1 MLCNYRL
8 ACLLLALP
16 IVLCLS
22 GCRGN
27 SVSRESGPPEYRNIV
42 VITVDTLRADRLG
55 AYGYD
60 KAKTPNIDAL
70 AARGVLFT
78 NATTPLPRTTPAV
91 ASLLT
96 GLWPKNHGSRDV
108 GTPVRSVSRLPQILA
123 ARGFATLGV
132 ASTRALSAQMEMH
145 RGFDEY
151 VVRNYQAENITHYA
165 LTLVDQQPEDK
176 PIFLWVHYFDPHFQY
191 DPPSTWVD
199 QPAADKCRALQRA
212 MRSSAPPITL
222 GQLQSDF
229 RQMASRA
236 VVDCA
241 ELYDA
246 EIAYTDYYTGVLLD
260 GLRKRSRLDNA
271 LVIFNADHGE
281 SFGEQS
287 VYFEHGTN
295 VHDSSLRVPLIIA
308 GDGIEPRRDTGTVA
322 LEDLMPTVLSLLR
335 VPPGQRPQSDGS
347 DISSRLV
354 GGVTD
359 SSAASPLRFAESGST
374 FHWDATHSIFAGHKN
389 GPRCIHD
396 RRFSLCGHET
406 IEKRLVDRP
415 KDPRCLFDVSDEYP
429 EEKKRLMAIWDAW
442 LVEEKRELTVRNERF
457 KLTRFPLLNGGY
469 RSELYDLK
477 DTDGADRNVIDAHP
491 EIASELTR
499 ALDEW
504 AQDRTQSDEREIRS
518 PEELETLRA
527 LGYL

>member
-1 MLCNYRL
+1 
-8 ACLLLALP
+8 
-16 IVLCLS
+16 
-22 GCRGN
+22 
-27 SVSRESGPPEYRNIV
+27 

-55 AYGYD
+55 AYGYE
-60 KAKTPNIDAL
+60 KARTPNIDAL
-70 AARGVLFT
+70 AARGVLFS

-108 GTPVRSVSRLPQILA
+108 GTPVRSVPRLPQILA
-123 ARGFATLGV
+123 EQGFATLGV
-132 ASTRALSAQMEMH
+132 ASTRALSEQMGMH
-145 RGFDEY
+145 GGFDEY
-151 VVRNYQAENITHYA
+151 VVREYQAEHITRSA
-165 LTLVDQQPEDK
+165 LTLVDQQPKDK
-176 PIFLWVHYFDPHFQY
+176 PVFLWVHYFDPHFQY
-191 DPPSTWVD
+191 DPPGTWVD
-199 QPAADKCRALQRA
+199 QPAADKCRALQNA

-222 GQLQSDF
+222 GQLQSDV
-229 RQMASRA
+229 RQMASRSVA
-236 VVDCA
+236 DCA

-246 EIAYTDYYTGVLLD
+246 EIAYMDYHTGVLLD
-260 GLRKRSRLDNA
+260 GLRERSRLDNA

-281 SFGEQS
+281 RLGERG

-295 VHDSSLRVPLIIA
+295 VHESSLRVPLIIA
-308 GDGIEPRRDTGTVA
+308 GHGIEPGTDSGVVA

-335 VPPGQRPQSDGS
+335 VPPGQRPKSDGS

-354 GGVTD
+354 SDATD
-359 SSAASPLRFAESGST
+359 SSAANPLRFAESGST
-374 FHWDATHSIFAGHKN
+374 FHWDATHSIFAGRRG

-415 KDPRCLFDVSDEYP
+415 QDPRCLYDVSDEYP

-442 LVEEKRELTVRNERF
+442 LAEEKRELTVRNDRF
-457 KLTRFPLLNGGY
+457 KLTQIPLLDGGY

-477 DTDGADRNVIDAHP
+477 DTDGADRNVIDAHA

-504 AQDRTQSDEREIRS
+504 AQDRGLPDDRENRT